1 MTAQDEIEALLSQ
14 VAGGDRGA
22 FRRLYAAM
30 APRLYGLAL
39 RILRDEMLAQD
50 ILEEVFTGVWKDA
63 GQYRGAL
70 AAPETWLVTITRD
83 AAIARLGVERAA
95 GRMAGP
101 LEITERLYATRPETE
116 DLAGMRDE
124 ARALEVCLRELP
136 RARADMLRHAYLY
149 GATYDDLARSAG
161 TSKTALR
168 AAVRTDLVQVRE
180 CLSR

>member
-1 MTAQDEIEALLSQ
+1 MAAFIEQ
-14 VAGGDRGA
+14 VRQGYENETNRGA
-22 FRRLYAAM
+22 WGYLIVDA
-30 APRLYGLAL
+30 LAGDNVL
-39 RILRDEMLAQD
+39 LAQD

-83 AAIARLGVERAA
+83 AAIARLGAERAA

-101 LEITERLYATRPETE
+101 LEITERLYATRPEAE
-116 DLAGMRDE
+116 DLPGMRDE